1 MKKFREISKNG
12 LILFGLLLAT
22 LFLLELPRMYYRETD
37 EKLLEERGTS
47 QYETQTIKNMDA
59 FMKKVDAFRNY
70 NESSALGYIQK
81 YDYEKVTEESE
92 LLLQELKKLSESL
105 YKSVSEQKANSGL
118 EGMGFEAQVI
128 RFSKQGTDEAQAV
141 WKIGLIEWML
151 EKIDGNIRI
160 LYDTSTYKI
169 FSVEWGYADAKGM
182 LKCEDLD
189 KQTLQ
194 KYYEGIPMDEP
205 TIVRE
210 FEHGFIS
217 VLSIEDLD
225 KSGLFAEMY
234 DLTDYYRGNVVA
246 EETE

>member
-92 LLLQELKKLSESL
+92 LLLQELKKLS
-105 YKSVSEQKANSGL
+105 
-118 EGMGFEAQVI
+118 
-128 RFSKQGTDEAQAV
+128 
-141 WKIGLIEWML
+141 
-151 EKIDGNIRI
+151 
-160 LYDTSTYKI
+160 
-169 FSVEWGYADAKGM
+169 
-182 LKCEDLD
+182 
-189 KQTLQ
+189 
-194 KYYEGIPMDEP
+194 
-205 TIVRE
+205 
-210 FEHGFIS
+210 
-217 VLSIEDLD
+217 
-225 KSGLFAEMY
+225 
-234 DLTDYYRGNVVA
+234 
-246 EETE
+246 